1 MVASSNLKNKRYALI
16 STFDKSNLKS
26 ICLIL
31 KRFNIE
37 IISTGLTAK
46 HIRKIGFSCLNISDL
61 TKFKEILNGRV
72 KTLHPKIHAS
82 LLFDRNNQ
90 KHVSTFDSLNFPK
103 IDFVISNLY
112 PFEKFVNGKDNDK
125 IIEMID
131 IGGPTLL
138 RSAAKNFNSV
148 TTISNP
154 NLYPSF
160 VKEMNANKG
169 STTLDFRRKMAGLA
183 FILTSNYDLMISSW
197 FNSTSD
203 NSLHL
208 NARNK
213 IPLLY
218 GENPNQNANVF
229 YTNKQENLITNQ
241 IQGRK
246 LSYNNILDI
255 DAAINCLHEFKEPT
269 CIIVKHNNPC
279 GAASNLT
286 INTAYDKA
294 LKADPVSS
302 FGGIVALN
310 RPVDEPLAKN
320 ISKKFVEIIIAN
332 NFDKKALEVFKKK
345 KRLILIKFN
354 KSRLDQMYEIKS
366 INGGYLKQEK
376 NLTKIDKRL
385 LVQASNYKSKLSQLD
400 DLIFALKICKHVKSN
415 AIVLCKNKKTIG
427 IGAGQMSRIDA
438 CKIALKKCNKK
449 QKQGGF
455 VAASDAFFPFTD
467 NIKLLLKNNCKAI
480 VEPSGSINDE
490 KIIDYVNNKKI
501 PLYFSKNR
509 FFKH

>member
-1 MVASSNLKNKRYALI
+1 MVANSNLKKKRYALI

-31 KRFNIE
+31 KKFSIE

-46 HIRKIGFSCLNISDL
+46 HIRKIGFSCLNVSDL
-61 TKFKEILNGRV
+61 TKFKEILSGRV

-90 KHVSTFDSLNFPK
+90 EHVSTFNSLNFPK

-112 PFEKFVNGKDNDK
+112 SFENVAKSKHNNK

-148 TTISNP
+148 TTVNSP
-154 NLYPSF
+154 GLYSSF
-160 VKEMNANKG
+160 IREMNINKG
-169 STTLDFRRKMAGLA
+169 STTLDFRKKMAG
-183 FILTSNYDLMISSW
+183 FVFTLTSSYDLMISNW
-197 FNSTSD
+197 FNSTS
-203 NSLHL
+203 NASLKL
-208 NARNK
+208 DLKNK

-218 GENPNQNANVF
+218 GENPNQKANVF
-229 YTNKQENLITNQ
+229 YANKTNLHTNQ
-241 IQGRK
+241 IQGK
-246 LSYNNILDI
+246 NLSYNNILDI
-255 DAAINCLHEFKEPT
+255 DAATNCMHEFKEPT
-269 CIIVKHNNPC
+269 CVIIKHNNPC

-286 INTAYDKA
+286 INKAYDRA
-294 LKADPVSS
+294 LNADPISS

-310 RPVDEPLAKN
+310 RSVDETL
-320 ISKKFVEIIIAN
+320 SKKIIQHFVEIIIASS
-332 NFDKKALEVFKKK
+332 FDKKALKVFKER
-345 KRLILIKFN
+345 KRLIVIKLTKN
-354 KSRLDQMYEIKS
+354 KLTNTHELKS

-376 NLTKIDKRL
+376 NLTKINKRL
-385 LVQASNYKSKLSQLD
+385 LVRTSNYKSKLSQLD
-400 DLIFALKICKHVKSN
+400 DLIFALKICKHIKSN

-438 CKIALKKCNKK
+438 CKIAVKKCNKK
-449 QKQGGF
+449 EKQNGF

-467 NIKLLLKNNCKAI
+467 NIELLLKNNCKAI
-480 VEPSGSINDE
+480 VQPSGSINDK
-490 KIIDYVNNKKI
+490 KIIDYINNKKI